1 MRFPLPAD
9 TFPTLSLP
17 LDDQDALKN
26 LATAF
31 VDDALVEY
39 RAFRNAPL
47 NGVVDGSRWKL
58 LKKRDGLTSY
68 LDRELGDPAAT
79 RNAERESVGTMSF
92 SKKLHGVLTVGTIDG
107 SLHDQMYGMH
117 HCSME
122 LMRIK
127 SAYMEDKIADGKIIC
142 EISHA
147 TPENPV
153 SGLYIKW
160 SVSDFAP
167 AILRQIVRPR
177 DFVFLDGTGMIE
189 DPVTQEQVG
198 YSVMHS
204 LQIPGIHE
212 LKEYQ
217 IVRATLS
224 ICALFRQKSSGVVEV
239 YMKGFVDSMGDIHTS
254 VAIPATAE
262 ALMSYRKGAYCGQM
276 KKLNWLLKTKKTV
289 MLDRLSGVCSVCER
303 TVKKSSAPQHMCQ
316 VCMHQVCSACSVMH
330 KLAFLSPS
338 RRIVRRSFPFCIRCI
353 RVAVQADGL
362 DVASEELR
370 RQNPL
375 EYFEISSSDSGTPAE
390 ASSTKYQ
397 TISAL
402 QAWLP
407 AAWQIGKC

>member
-17 LDDQDALKN
+17 LDDQEALKT

-31 VDDALVEY
+31 VDDLVAEY
-39 RAFRNAPL
+39 RAFRAAPL
-47 NGVVDGSRWKL
+47 HGQVDAARWKP
-58 LKKRDGLTSY
+58 LKKRDGLASY
-68 LDRELGDPAAT
+68 LDRELGDPAAV
-79 RNAERESVGTMSF
+79 RNRERESVGGVSF

-122 LMRIK
+122 LMHIK
-127 SAYMEDKIADGKIIC
+127 SAYMDDKIADGRILC
-142 EISHA
+142 EISRA
-147 TPENPV
+147 TPESPV
-153 SGLYIKW
+153 DGLYIKW

-167 AILRQIVRPR
+167 VILRQIVRPR
-177 DFVFLDGTGMIE
+177 DFVFLDGTGMTE
-189 DPVTQEQVG
+189 DAETGEALG

-204 LQIPGIHE
+204 LQIPGIRE

-217 IVRATLS
+217 LVRATLS
-224 ICALFRQKSSGVVEV
+224 ICALFREKAPGVVEV

-289 MLDRLSGVCSVCER
+289 MLDHLSGVCSVCQR
-303 TVKKSSAPQHMCQ
+303 AVKNPSAPQHMCH
-316 VCMHQVCSACSVMH
+316 VCMSQVCSTCSVMQ

-338 RRIVRRSFPFCIRCI
+338 RKIVRRNFTFCIRCI
-353 RVAVQADGL
+353 RVATEADGL
-362 DVASEELR
+362 EVASEELR
-370 RQNPL
+370 RQKTL
-375 EYFEISSSDSGTPAE
+375 EYFEISSSSSGTPA
-390 ASSTKYQ
+390 SPSNST
-397 TISAL
+397 
-402 QAWLP
+402 LP
-407 AAWQIGKC
+407 DIQREFFG

>member
-39 RAFRNAPL
+39 HAFRNAPL
-47 NGVVDGSRWKL
+47 NGVVDDSRWKL

-79 RNAERESVGTMSF
+79 RTAERESVGGMTF

-127 SAYMEDKIADGKIIC
+127 SAYMDDKIADGKVIC

-147 TPENPV
+147 TPESPV

-177 DFVFLDGTGMIE
+177 DFVFLDGTGIIK
-189 DPVTQEQVG
+189 DPVTGEEIG
-198 YSVMHS
+198 YSIMHS

-224 ICALFRQKSSGVVEV
+224 ICALFRERSSGVVEV
-239 YMKGFVDSMGDIHTS
+239 FMKGFVDSMGDIHTS

-276 KKLNWLLKTKKTV
+276 KKLNWLVKTKKTV
-289 MLDRLSGVCSVCER
+289 MLDQLSGACSVCQR
-303 TVKKSSAPQHMCQ
+303 TVKKSAACQ
-316 VCMHQVCSACSVMH
+316 ICMNQTCPACSVVQ

-338 RRIVRRSFPFCIRCI
+338 RKIVRRNIPFCIRCM
-353 RVAVQADGL
+353 RVAAQADGL
-362 DVASEELR
+362 EVASEELR

-375 EYFEISSSDSGTPAE
+375 EYFEISSSDSATPA
-390 ASSTKYQ
+390 SPSNST
-397 TISAL
+397 
-402 QAWLP
+402 LP
-407 AAWQIGKC
+407 DTQREFFG